1 MRISVLLED
10 RKSIYYKE
18 FRRFLTSLRHNI
30 NDSISEEQA
39 IQMLSQHLITKPV
52 FEALFDSYSFINDN
66 PVSRSMESVLKVL
79 DENQLEKEQKILEP
93 FYESVRIRAQGID
106 NLKGKQDI
114 IVQLYDKFFKIGFE
128 ETTKSLGIVFTPV
141 EVVDFIINSV
151 NYALEKHLG
160 KSIFEENVH
169 LLDPFTGTGTFIT
182 RLLQSGL
189 IPKEHLLRK
198 YMKELHANEIVLLS
212 YYIAAINIEETFHS
226 LIDEDSSKDSEYIQF
241 EGIVLT
247 DTFDSTE
254 RENTFED
261 AFFSGNDIR
270 LKRQK
275 EQQITVILGNPP
287 YSIGQTS
294 ANDNNQNIEY
304 PALNKRIDDTYAKYT
319 SGLNKK
325 SLFDSYIKAF
335 RWASDKIGSKG
346 VIAFITPN
354 SIIDKP
360 SHERFRKIIKEEFNY
375 VYSINL
381 KGAVRGK
388 IGEEAKKEGQSV
400 FNILTGVAITILVK
414 DNSENHK
421 VYYHNIG
428 DYLSRNEKLA
438 KLESLKS
445 IQEMKFTEIEPDLN
459 NDWINQR
466 DQSYATFDKMD
477 GDVFLTKA
485 IGVTTNRDSW
495 VYNFSNLEVAKNSST
510 MIKNFNHEIE
520 RLSTIESL
528 KERAK
533 LVNTDETYIKWSRG
547 LKNKFDRSQRIE
559 YNSNSIIE
567 SYYRPFTKKWLYYD
581 KSIVE
586 YPGIY
591 HSVFGK
597 ENKIIYVSGGGARR
611 DFSALVVDKVP
622 NLHLMENGRGYLLYN
637 NDTSSLF
644 TDNNNINEHFSKK
657 IGLSPEDVFH
667 YVYGV
672 LHSKEFCS
680 KYNNDLRKASPRI
693 PILRNKEEFVRIGRE
708 LVRIH
713 LDFENHP
720 SPPGVDVVFNTINPS
735 YEVRKMSFLKNG
747 KRDTIIFN
755 KDITIKNIPIEAH
768 EYVVNGRSAIE
779 WIINQYKLKTNDN
792 PNDYSTDEKYIYKLL
807 LSVINI
813 SVQTVNLVNSLPP
826 LEFEE

>member
-1 MRISVLLED
+1 
-10 RKSIYYKE
+10 
-18 FRRFLTSLRHNI
+18 
-30 NDSISEEQA
+30 
-39 IQMLSQHLITKPV
+39 
-52 FEALFDSYSFINDN
+52 
-66 PVSRSMESVLKVL
+66 
-79 DENQLEKEQKILEP
+79 
-93 FYESVRIRAQGID
+93 
-106 NLKGKQDI
+106 
-114 IVQLYDKFFKIGFE
+114 
-128 ETTKSLGIVFTPV
+128 
-141 EVVDFIINSV
+141 
-151 NYALEKHLG
+151 
-160 KSIFEENVH
+160 
-169 LLDPFTGTGTFIT
+169 
-182 RLLQSGL
+182 
-189 IPKEHLLRK
+189 
-198 YMKELHANEIVLLS
+198 
-212 YYIAAINIEETFHS
+212 
-226 LIDEDSSKDSEYIQF
+226 
-241 EGIVLT
+241 
-247 DTFDSTE
+247 
-254 RENTFED
+254 
-261 AFFSGNDIR
+261 
-270 LKRQK
+270 
-275 EQQITVILGNPP
+275 
-287 YSIGQTS
+287 
-294 ANDNNQNIEY
+294 
-304 PALNKRIDDTYAKYT
+304 
-319 SGLNKK
+319 
-325 SLFDSYIKAF
+325 
-335 RWASDKIGSKG
+335 
-346 VIAFITPN
+346 
-354 SIIDKP
+354 
-360 SHERFRKIIKEEFNY
+360 
-375 VYSINL
+375 
-381 KGAVRGK
+381 
-388 IGEEAKKEGQSV
+388 
-400 FNILTGVAITILVK
+400 
-414 DNSENHK
+414 
-421 VYYHNIG
+421 
-428 DYLSRNEKLA
+428 
-438 KLESLKS
+438 
-445 IQEMKFTEIEPDLN
+445 MKFTEIEPDLN

-466 DQSYATFDKMD
+466 DQSYATFDNMD

-779 WIINQYKLKTNDN
+779 WIINQYQLKTNDN